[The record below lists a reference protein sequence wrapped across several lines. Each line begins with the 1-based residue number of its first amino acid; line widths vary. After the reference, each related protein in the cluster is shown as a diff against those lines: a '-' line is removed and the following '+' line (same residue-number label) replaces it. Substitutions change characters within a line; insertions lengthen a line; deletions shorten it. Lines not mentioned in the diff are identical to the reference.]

1 MPDTRD
7 SEEDE
12 TSFKIEDIP
21 MTLDLPQRRFNAA
34 LAVGMDD
41 KLYIY
46 GGTYEISGRGEM
58 TLDDFHVIDL
68 GKLDGVRTLYNKTI
82 TPLDELVSSSSSDDS
97 ASSSYD
103 DDNDNDD
110 NASQKDEKMED
121 LLPQLQ
127 TSLPQTK
134 MGLDIPSQT
143 THTIPAT
150 TADDEST
157 ETSTTSFNP
166 AFPQP
171 HPFETLKAYYD
182 RTAKEW
188 LSFISERSKAA
199 RREAFVKAEGYWWE
213 CREEVREIEERME
226 ESGVKEVVVASADR
240 KEKRR

>member
-1 MPDTRD
+1 MPDTHD

-12 TSFKIEDIP
+12 MSFKIEDIP

-46 GGTYEISGRGEM
+46 GGTYEIPGRGEM

-82 TPLDELVSSSSSDDS
+82 IPLDELVSSSSDDDS
-97 ASSSYD
+97 ASSS
-103 DDNDNDD
+103 DD

-121 LLPQLQ
+121 LPPQLQ
-127 TSLPQTK
+127 TPLPQTK
-134 MGLDIPSQT
+134 MDLDIPSQT
-143 THTIPAT
+143 IDTIPATTT

-171 HPFETLKAYYD
+171 LPFETLKAYYD

>member
-46 GGTYEISGRGEM
+46 GGTYEIPGRGEM

-82 TPLDELVSSSSSDDS
+82 IPLDELVSSSSDDDS
-97 ASSSYD
+97 ASSS
-103 DDNDNDD
+103 DD

-121 LLPQLQ
+121 LPPQLQ
-127 TSLPQTK
+127 IPLTQTK
-134 MGLDIPSQT
+134 MDLDIPSQT
-143 THTIPAT
+143 IDTIPTT

-171 HPFETLKAYYD
+171 LPFETLKAYYD

-213 CREEVREIEERME
+213 CREEIREIEERME